1 MGLAPGTWIR
11 SWTWHFGAKIKNR
24 LILMATSSS
33 RATPLSASS
42 SRSFYGSSSSTPGS
56 SKGPKPNRQRLSGLN
71 LVKSLLVANGQ
82 NDDVGIDLSDDE
94 SINNGGGGASPQ
106 YGPTDPE
113 SSKEDPDVGQLELS
127 YNSSMYSFEDPVS
140 LTDQSS
146 SQSISRSTPATK
158 SRIGAKKGGSGSA
171 TVTPQSRLA
180 NGQSEA
186 VGSYCLADMLD
197 RQNNLIL
204 ELLSKHEQLST
215 SLQEVRSELR
225 ETKETVGKMVQENKA
240 TSSKDDVR
248 EKMKRKYPSSLTVS
262 IL

>member
-1 MGLAPGTWIR
+1 
-11 SWTWHFGAKIKNR
+11 
-24 LILMATSSS
+24 MATSSS
-33 RATPLSASS
+33 RATPRSASS

-56 SKGPKPNRQRLSGLN
+56 SKGPKPKRQRLSGLN

-82 NDDVGIDLSDDE
+82 NDDDVGIDLSDDE
-94 SINNGGGGASPQ
+94 SINNGGSGASPQ
-106 YGPTDPE
+106 RNPTDPE
-113 SSKEDPDVGQLELS
+113 SSEEDPDLGGQLELS
-127 YNSSMYSFEDPVS
+127 YNSSMYSFEDPAS

-146 SQSISRSTPATK
+146 SQSISRSSTPATK
-158 SRIGAKKGGSGSA
+158 SRLGAKKGGSGSA
-171 TVTPQSRLA
+171 TVTPQSRLG
-180 NGQSEA
+180 NGQSEG
-186 VGSYCLADMLD
+186 VGSYRLADMLD

-248 EKMKRKYPSSLTVS
+248 EKMKRKYPSSLTGS